1 MGSYTNGFNYD
12 RRIIIIHKYIP
23 AVNRFKAAYLE
34 ELNLAGDAGVCLKKS
49 CIALSC
55 PVFTYYRSPE

>member
-34 ELNLAGDAGVCLKKS
+34 ELNLACLLYTSDAADDS
-49 CIALSC
+49 
-55 PVFTYYRSPE
+55 